1 MASPDPHVRYRKRKR
16 RKLLAG
22 VGSLVLLA
30 LAVAWSIAAGA
41 ADLSVLDVV
50 AVLGGDGALAD
61 RTIVWR
67 IRLPRVLSAVAA
79 GLGLSVAGA
88 VMQKVLNNPLGSPF
102 TLGISQAAAFGAA
115 IAVVVLSGTRLVVSQ
130 YLIAGSAF
138 IFSLLSAGA
147 ILLLVVYTRAT
158 PETMIL
164 TGIALGSLFAAG
176 TSALQYLAD
185 PSDVSAIVF
194 WTFGDVGRPGVSEL
208 VVISAV
214 ALLATVYFVYNSW
227 DYTVLSA
234 GDEAAA
240 GLGVDVDRLRT
251 SGMVVASLVT
261 ATVTAFVGIISF
273 VGLVVPHIVRKIVG
287 GDDRYV
293 IPVASVVGGLLLL
306 VSDTVARTAFDPVV
320 LPVGILTAFLG
331 APLFL
336 YLVIRG
342 REYW

>member
-1 MASPDPHVRYRKRKR
+1 MASPDPHVRYRERDR

-115 IAVVVLSGTRLVVSQ
+115 IAVVVLSSTRLVVSQ

-214 ALLATVYFVYNSW
+214 ALLATGYFVYNSW
-227 DYTVLSA
+227 DYAVLSA

>member
-1 MASPDPHVRYRKRKR
+1 MQPTDPHVRYRKRGR

-22 VGSLVLLA
+22 VGTLLLLA

-41 ADLSVLDVV
+41 ADLSVFDVV
-50 AVLGGDGALAD
+50 AVLGGDGAVTD

-67 IRLPRVLSAVAA
+67 IRLPRVLSAIAA

-115 IAVVVLSGTRLVVSQ
+115 IAVVILSGTGLVVSQ

-138 IFSLLSAGA
+138 LFSLLSAGA

-194 WTFGDVGRPGVSEL
+194 WTFGDVGRPGVPEL
-208 VVISAV
+208 VAMSSVAAV
-214 ALLATVYFVYNSW
+214 ATAYFVYNSW

-234 GDEAAA
+234 GDETAA

-293 IPVASVVGGLLLL
+293 IPVSCVVGALLLL

>member
-50 AVLGGDGALAD
+50 AVLAGDGALAD

-115 IAVVVLSGTRLVVSQ
+115 IAVVVLSSTRLVVSQ

-214 ALLATVYFVYNSW
+214 ALLATGYFVYNSW

>member
-336 YLVIRG
+336 YLVIREG
-342 REYW
+342 EYW

>member
-50 AVLGGDGALAD
+50 AVLAGDGALAD

-115 IAVVVLSGTRLVVSQ
+115 IAVVVLSSTRLVVSQ

-138 IFSLLSAGA
+138 LFSLLSAGA

-214 ALLATVYFVYNSW
+214 ALLATGYFVYNSW

>member
-1 MASPDPHVRYRKRKR
+1 MSSTPAHVRYKRRNRRKR
-16 RKLLAG
+16 LVG
-22 VGSLVLLA
+22 VGSVGLLVLA
-30 LAVAWSIAAGA
+30 TAWSIAAGA
-41 ADLSVLDVV
+41 AELSVVDVLQILSGE
-50 AVLGGDGALAD
+50 ASATNE
-61 RTIVWR
+61 TIVWR
-67 IRLPRVLSAVAA
+67 IRLPRVLSAIAA

-88 VMQKVLNNPLGSPF
+88 AMQKVLNNPLGSPF

-115 IAVVVLSGTRLVVSQ
+115 VAVVVLSGTGVLVSQ
-130 YLIAGSAF
+130 YVIAGSAF
-138 IFSLLSAGA
+138 LFSLMSAGA

-164 TGIALGSLFAAG
+164 TGIALGSMFAAG

-194 WTFGDVGRPGVSEL
+194 WTFGDVGRPAYLELGVMSS
-208 VVISAV
+208 VAAV
-214 ALLATVYFVYNSW
+214 ATGYFVYNSW
-227 DYTVLSA
+227 DYTALSA
-234 GDEAAA
+234 GDETAA
-240 GLGVDVDRLRT
+240 GLGVDVRRLRVN
-251 SGMVVASLVT
+251 GMVVASLVT
-261 ATVTAFVGIISF
+261 ATITAFVGIISF
-273 VGLVVPHIVRKIVG
+273 VGLVVPHIVRKLVG

-293 IPVASVVGGLLLL
+293 IPLSCVVGGLLLL